1 MSFFYTGNGRH
12 DLAGCA
18 VPALKPI
25 TFYKRLLHRVQ
36 LAAIGQAF
44 NGSNLFACR
53 LRRKSKTAQ
62 YPLTIYMN
70 RAGAALTVIATFLV
84 PVSCN
89 SSLSRS
95 SKVVRV
101 SGVTLYGFLL
111 ILIVRGIV
119 CLGGTKSF

>member
-1 MSFFYTGNGRH
+1 
-12 DLAGCA
+12 
-18 VPALKPI
+18 
-25 TFYKRLLHRVQ
+25 
-36 LAAIGQAF
+36 
-44 NGSNLFACR
+44 
-53 LRRKSKTAQ
+53 
-62 YPLTIYMN
+62 MN

-119 CLGGTKSF
+119 CLGGTKKLLTSWYNAFTEEGMAANAANAPETFMKNGVNFSYMQILRKDL